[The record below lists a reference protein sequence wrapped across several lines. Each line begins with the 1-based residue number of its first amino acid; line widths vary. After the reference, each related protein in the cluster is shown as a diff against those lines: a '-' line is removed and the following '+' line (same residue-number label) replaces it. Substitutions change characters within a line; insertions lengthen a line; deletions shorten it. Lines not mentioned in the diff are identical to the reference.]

1 MAALDT
7 ATHKVIVSET
17 ANLADARPVD
27 GRVLL
32 ERLLSD
38 MGLSAF
44 VISNT
49 TPATG
54 SRDKLWW
61 HKDVKQAKRYNPVTG
76 NWFQVTPGQHAL
88 HLMQQAFGAGTTDTV
103 IEPGDLFAFYD
114 VSLKETKL
122 IDRDN
127 MIKQIAGK
135 ALWNWSK
142 ISANTVA
149 VDRGAYL
156 CDTTAGTFTL
166 TLPAAPANYT
176 AIRIADAA
184 DFNLNNLIVAR
195 NGSTIAGLAENM
207 NVDLALASFE
217 LVAFS
222 GDWRIT

>member
-1 MAALDT
+1 MVALNT
-7 ATHKVIVSET
+7 ATHKVIVSEEG
-17 ANLADARPVD
+17 LGSARPVD

-49 TPATG
+49 APSAAN
-54 SRDKLWW
+54 RDKLWW
-61 HKDVKQAKRYNPVTG
+61 HKDVRQAKRYNPVTG
-76 NWFQVTPGQHAL
+76 NWFQATPGQHAL

-142 ISANTVA
+142 ISANTAA

-156 CDTTAGTFTL
+156 CDTTAGSFTL
-166 TLPAAPANYT
+166 TLPSAPANHT
-176 AIRIADAA
+176 AVRIADAA
-184 DFNLNNLIVAR
+184 DFSLNNLIVAR

-207 NVDLALASFE
+207 NVDLALAAFE
-217 LVAFS
+217 LVAFN
-222 GDWRIT
+222 GDWRIA